1 MVAKWFKE
9 YFKGVAEDWQKLLS
23 YLKKGIVVWRMGRLK
38 RRAMKLHRKHNAQF
52 FVVKVM
58 GRVRIISK
66 GQFKY
71 LRQHGK
77 LPLSLTA
84 VELKKMAIFYTPARY
99 DKKRV
104 QGAA

>member
-1 MVAKWFKE
+1 MIANWFKE
-9 YFKGVAEDWQKLLS
+9 YFKGLAEDWLKLKS
-23 YLKKGIVVWRMGRLK
+23 YFKKGVVVWRMGRLK
-38 RRAMKLHRKHNAQF
+38 RRALKLHQKHNAQF

-77 LPLSLTA
+77 LPLSMTA

-99 DKKRV
+99 DKKGV
-104 QGAA
+104 